1 MLSRKYYIMIARV
14 IKKNTIINDDDM
26 LPHNKVNKISLIADF
41 MRELHKDNFICNPFP
56 LEVYKTNLYYNMNPK
71 SNQIAT
77 PRGATMGGSSHK
89 EIPTHILMLFF
100 EITT

>member
-41 MRELHKDNFICNPFP
+41 MRELHKDNSLFDGKRFIDACA
-56 LEVYKTNLYYNMNPK
+56 VDDD
-71 SNQIAT
+71 
-77 PRGATMGGSSHK
+77 
-89 EIPTHILMLFF
+89 
-100 EITT
+100 